1 LFRSSGSSSWP
12 ADGRLSPNR
21 TRAGGSSSDGPP
33 ALLVFDPGAVLA
45 LGGSPGPARC
55 SEGLRRTVSD
65 PGPAP
70 PAGPSGQETRCAPPN
85 SALDRFQQPIRRSR
99 RSPRRCPADVAM
111 CRGAACLPFRYPVGD
126 GGPVTGQ
133 TARNRHAWAESGAF
147 EVAPGVHRIPL
158 PLPRDDL
165 RAVNAY
171 AIEDAGDLVLIDSG
185 WAHEKTQQQ
194 LESALRDIGHRLS
207 DVKRVYVTHHHYD
220 HYTLAVRLRRAF
232 GTEIV
237 LGSAERPSLE
247 AILARQEFQQVG
259 QLQKWGA
266 DELLLELANQFGSGD
281 SLRAATRQSS
291 YELPDR
297 WITGRTEIDLAERAL
312 LAVPTPGHTRG
323 HLVFADPAAR
333 LLLSGDHVLPHITP
347 SIGLEPGRSD
357 LPLGEFLES
366 LRLMQSYPDMRLL
379 PAHGPV
385 TASLHDRVAQ
395 LLDHHAQRLL
405 EIKRAAEP

>member
-1 LFRSSGSSSWP
+1 
-12 ADGRLSPNR
+12 
-21 TRAGGSSSDGPP
+21 
-33 ALLVFDPGAVLA
+33 
-45 LGGSPGPARC
+45 
-55 SEGLRRTVSD
+55 
-65 PGPAP
+65 
-70 PAGPSGQETRCAPPN
+70 
-85 SALDRFQQPIRRSR
+85 
-99 RSPRRCPADVAM
+99 M
-111 CRGAACLPFRYPVGD
+111 
-126 GGPVTGQ
+126 TGQ
-133 TARNRHAWAESGAF
+133 TARNRHAWAEPGAF

-171 AIEDAGDLVLIDSG
+171 ALEDAGDLVLIDSG

-333 LLLSGDHVLPHITP
+333 LLFSGDHVLPHITP
-347 SIGLEPGRSD
+347 SIGLEPARSD

-405 EIKRAAEP
+405 EIKRAAEPGGTAYEVAQRLRWTRRRSPLSELELLNRFFAVAETAAHLDVLVRRGELETSTVDGVVRYTAVCSV